1 MLIYRNLYI
10 KYLGTLVRAVAK
22 WPLHTLA
29 IVALLTAGAAYYSAT
44 HFKINSDRSEMI
56 APDTPFIQQFRAFQA
71 AFPSYSKTIAIVI
84 EADTG
89 QKAIRAARNLHDGLV
104 ARTDLFKTVFA
115 PAAEPFFQDNAFL
128 YLDTES
134 LEDLTGQLAEAQPA
148 LSALAEDTNLRG
160 LFGLL
165 QTALE
170 AYEGGESLPPI
181 FVDLME
187 QISQTG
193 DDLLAGQGQNL
204 AWDGTFS
211 PSEEG
216 SSIQLITV
224 QGGEDF
230 TSLQAHRQ
238 AIKAIRD
245 LAEDLGLTTENG
257 VSVQLTGDIPLSD
270 EEMQAV
276 QESVSLAGS
285 LSVILI
291 AIILG
296 YGIQSLRIIVSIF
309 VTLLVG
315 LIWTVA
321 WGLATVGEFNMISA
335 TFAVLFVGLGI
346 DFSIHFALRFQ
357 EAIDEGEHFLEAI
370 VSTADSIGGA
380 LSLCAVSS
388 AIGFIS
394 FIPTKYRAIAD
405 LGLISGGGMILALI
419 ASFTI
424 LPALFAVFGKPSKK
438 NTAADVFIN
447 STQEFFTR
455 VGLHCKQI
463 SLGALAVFILAAG
476 VASQINFDYN
486 TLALKDQDSESFQ
499 TLQKLQDEGI
509 ATEYAVNILAP
520 SLDEVDEIKSAL
532 LALPTV
538 KDVVTPDDYVPEDE
552 DYKLDL
558 IDETAFLLFPVLSA
572 QSNNT
577 PVTDQDRSNLVSDLI
592 SQISQMRFRTED
604 SQLHDAAKAL
614 METLRQIMASG
625 DKDEKLVAFETHLTA
640 EIEEPLDFL
649 RTALDVEPITFDQL
663 PSYVQERVVAK
674 DGRVQLVGL
683 PAERITEFE
692 TMKRFVDDVQT
703 VFPDATGRPI
713 VEAGVGDLVVDSFW
727 TAMFLALTAIMIVLF
742 LTVRRPSDVALIIA
756 PLLLASALSIATSV
770 ALGLSLNQANIIVIP
785 LILGLGVDNGIHVVM
800 RFHEDDSM
808 ANLMTSSTP
817 RAVVLST
824 LTTLGTFGA
833 LSLSVHQGIQS
844 MGLLLAISML
854 YLLICTIVILPAL
867 LYWRAMYLNGMN
879 NPS

>member
-10 KYLGTLVRAVAK
+10 KYLGKLVRAVAK

-29 IVALLTAGAAYYSAT
+29 IVGLATIGAAYFSAT
-44 HFKINSDRSEMI
+44 NFKINSDRSEMI

-71 AFPSYSKTIAIVI
+71 AFPSYAKTIAIVV
-84 EADTG
+84 EAETS
-89 QKAIRAARNLHDGLV
+89 QKSIRAARNLHDKLLE
-104 ARTDLFKTVFA
+104 RPDLFKTVFA

-128 YLDTES
+128 YLDVES

-170 AYEGGESLPPI
+170 AYEDGESLPPI

-187 QISQTG
+187 QITETG
-193 DDLLAGQGQNL
+193 DNMLAGQGQNL

-211 PSEEG
+211 PSEDG
-216 SSIQLITV
+216 TSIQLITV

-230 TSLQAHRQ
+230 TSLQAHRR
-238 AIKAIRD
+238 AIRTIRQM
-245 LAEDLGLTTENG
+245 AEDLDLTEENG

-285 LSVILI
+285 LSVVLI

-309 VTLLVG
+309 ATLLVG
-315 LIWTVA
+315 LVWTLA

-357 EAIDEGEHFLEAI
+357 EAIEEGEHFLDAI

-380 LSLCAVSS
+380 LSLCAISS

-419 ASFTI
+419 ASFTV

-438 NTAADVFIN
+438 NSAAVVFIN
-447 STQEFFTR
+447 STQHFFKQ
-455 VGLHCKQI
+455 VGHHCHRI
-463 SLGALAVFILAAG
+463 SLGALVVFVLAAG
-476 VASQINFDYN
+476 IASQINFDYN
-486 TLALKDQDSESFQ
+486 TLALKDEDSESFL

-509 ATEYAVNILAP
+509 ATEYAINIMVP
-520 SLDEVDEIKSAL
+520 SRDDVDEIKSTL
-532 LALPTV
+532 SELSTV
-538 KDVVTPDDYVPEDE
+538 KDVVTPDNYVPEEE

-572 QSNNT
+572 ESSDV
-577 PVTDQDRSNLVSDLI
+577 PLTDRERSELVGDLI
-592 SQISQMRFRTED
+592 TQIQNMGFRTG
-604 SQLHDAAKAL
+604 DASL
-614 METLRQIMASG
+614 MIAADGLLTTLRTINSAV
-625 DKDEKLVAFETHLTA
+625 DRETKLQEFETYLTA

-649 RTALDVEPITFDQL
+649 RTALDVEPIIFEDL
-663 PSYVQERVVAK
+663 PPYVQERVVAE
-674 DGRVQLVGL
+674 DGRVQVVGL

-692 TMKRFVDDVQT
+692 TMKRFVDEVSA

-742 LTVRRPSDVALIIA
+742 ITVRRPSDVALIIA
-756 PLLLASALSIATSV
+756 PLLLASSLSIATSYL
-770 ALGLSLNQANIIVIP
+770 LGLPLNQANIIVIP

-867 LYWRAMYLNGMN
+867 LYWRAMYLNGRN
-879 NPS
+879 AS